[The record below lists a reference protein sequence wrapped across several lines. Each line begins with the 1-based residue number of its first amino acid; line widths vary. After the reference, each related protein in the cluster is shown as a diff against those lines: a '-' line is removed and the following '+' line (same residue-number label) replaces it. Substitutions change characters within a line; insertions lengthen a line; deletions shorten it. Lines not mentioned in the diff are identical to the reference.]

1 MHVVKDD
8 QGNTVPHG
16 SGGSCGST
24 HGCGEHGHGCGGCAQ
39 ASGCNAK
46 DDRQE
51 ALALL
56 QYMIQHNAHHAAEL
70 MPLAD
75 NLDKLGMGDAAGQLR
90 EGASDFQKGNMRL
103 SLALTLVREHM
114 REA

>member
-1 MHVVKDD
+1 MHVVKYD

-75 NLDKLGMGDAAGQLR
+75 NLDKLGIGDAAGQLR
-90 EGASDFQKGNMRL
+90 ECASDFQKGNMRL
-103 SLALTLVREHM
+103 SLALTLVKEHM
-114 REA
+114 KEA

>member
-103 SLALTLVREHM
+103 SLDLTLVKEHM
-114 REA
+114 KEA

>member
-1 MHVVKDD
+1 MHVIKDD
-8 QGNTVPHG
+8 QGNPLPHG
-16 SGGSCGST
+16 SGSSCVSG
-24 HGCGEHGHGCGGCAQ
+24 HGCEETGHGCGGCAK
-39 ASGCNAK
+39 ASGCGAK

-90 EGASDFQKGNMRL
+90 EGSADFQKGNMRL
-103 SLALTLVREHM
+103 SLALTLVKEHM
-114 REA
+114 KEA

>member
-1 MHVVKDD
+1 MCSSDL
-8 QGNTVPHG
+8 
-16 SGGSCGST
+16 SCGST

-103 SLALTLVREHM
+103 SLALTLVKEHM
-114 REA
+114 KEA

>member
-1 MHVVKDD
+1 MHVIKDD
-8 QGNTVPHG
+8 QGNPVPHG
-16 SGGSCGST
+16 SGSSCISEHSCEGS
-24 HGCGEHGHGCGGCAQ
+24 GHGCGGC
-39 ASGCNAK
+39 

-75 NLDKLGMGDAAGQLR
+75 NLDKLGMGDAANQLR

-103 SLALTLVREHM
+103 SLALTLVKEHM
-114 REA
+114 KEA